1 MNEAKSQHPR
11 SGYSLRERGACR
23 ERKACSFLGL
33 FYITLHLFTTSH
45 WHAHPPWG
53 GEWRWGLGIP
63 GDLPQRWKHS
73 ENFAS
78 FT

>member
-11 SGYSLRERGACR
+11 SGYSLRERGAC
-23 ERKACSFLGL
+23 SFLGL
-33 FYITLHLFTTSH
+33 FYITLHLFTISH
-45 WHAHPPWG
+45 WHAQPPWG
-53 GEWRWGLGIP
+53 GGAWESQQTCHRGGNT
-63 GDLPQRWKHS
+63 